1 MLANA
6 CWPLQGDAKHREIV
20 QITPLVPHQGFTSD
34 CGVHTVI
41 YFAGL
46 FFQTDRFIA
55 ALEPGRRLVFA
66 EDLVLNTRKHMLEW
80 STQVVNGYD
89 VGLGE
94 FFAQL
99 RLIPD
104 HFQSQFQVALQDG
117 EWAAQ
122 QNVPKGIAKVRT
134 NSLVRTARLPDLR
147 FLQL

>member
-46 FFQTDRFIA
+46 FFQTDRLIA
-55 ALEPGRRLVFA
+55 ALEPGRRLLFP
-66 EDLVLNTRKHMLEW
+66 ENFTLDTRRQMLEW

-89 VGLGE
+89 VGLDE
-94 FFAQL
+94 FLAQL
-99 RLIPD
+99 RQIPEY
-104 HFQSQFQVALQDG
+104 FESKFQVA
-117 EWAAQ
+117 
-122 QNVPKGIAKVRT
+122 
-134 NSLVRTARLPDLR
+134 
-147 FLQL
+147 